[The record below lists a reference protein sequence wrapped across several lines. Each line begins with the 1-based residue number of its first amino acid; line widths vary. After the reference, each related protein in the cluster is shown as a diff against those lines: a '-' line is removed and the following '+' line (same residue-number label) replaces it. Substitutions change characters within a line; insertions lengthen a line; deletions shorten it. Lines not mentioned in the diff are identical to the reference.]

1 MMKTTK
7 IDAFSSTR
15 QLKLKLNYSTLVRK
29 TKTRTK
35 KKHTSENAA
44 VLSLSITYV
53 VWVLLL
59 RAIDGLAL
67 SADRSV
73 LLDDRSFAQP
83 LTDGATVTRW

>member
-53 VWVLLL
+53 V
-59 RAIDGLAL
+59 
-67 SADRSV
+67 
-73 LLDDRSFAQP
+73 
-83 LTDGATVTRW
+83 